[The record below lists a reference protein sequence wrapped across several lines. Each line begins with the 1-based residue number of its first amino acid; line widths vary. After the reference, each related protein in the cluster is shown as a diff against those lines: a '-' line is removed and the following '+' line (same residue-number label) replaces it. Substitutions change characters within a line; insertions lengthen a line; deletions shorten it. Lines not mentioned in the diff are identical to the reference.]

1 MIEFI
6 IPGKPQAKARPRFS
20 NGHAYTPDKTTAYEA
35 AVAWAYKS
43 AAAKANK
50 QPYAGDVPLS
60 LTVIAHMPIP
70 SSRPK
75 YQRIA
80 MDDGSIMPTGR
91 PDWDN
96 IGKIISD
103 ALNGIAYKDDA
114 QIVDAR
120 VIKVYSNVPHVEVQI
135 KEAAE

>member
-6 IPGKPQAKARPRFS
+6 VPGKPQAKARPRFS
-20 NGHAYTPDKTTAYEA
+20 GGHAYTPSKTTAYEA

-50 QPYAGDVPLS
+50 QPYAGDVPLR

-75 YQRIA
+75 YQRTA
-80 MDDGSIMPTGR
+80 MADGSIMPTGR

-120 VIKVYSNVPHVEVQI
+120 VIKVYSNIPHVEVQI
-135 KEAAE
+135 EEATE